1 MEQRVKHLEQI
12 QETDAEGGPGRGATL
27 AFVAL
32 GGACVLFAVLALNG
46 RGSKPD
52 VKKSDPLGE
61 LVSQRVKAEKAKG
74 GASSKPTDLAPSD
87 VTFPGILSDD
97 TAPPTA
103 LAAVKGNAQAREP
116 LAAAPPPPA
125 PSVPGPGRPQTPPV
139 AGDRLPVVPLPAAN
153 ILEATPL
160 VTRPRDPLTKA
171 ASDGAKPA
179 AEASP
184 AAAGHEGGFQLQVSS
199 FRTRD
204 EGEAFAKQLRE
215 RGHKAYV
222 SEANVAGRGTW
233 FRVRVGPFATQHQA
247 AQYRTSFEDREH
259 VVPFIIPPQK

>member
-1 MEQRVKHLEQI
+1 MKHLEQI
-12 QETDAEGGPGRGATL
+12 QETDTEGGPGRGTTL

-52 VKKSDPLGE
+52 VKKTDPLGE
-61 LVSQRVKAEKAKG
+61 LVAQRVKAEKAKG
-74 GASSKPTDLAPSD
+74 GGPRPTDLAPSD

-103 LAAVKGNAQAREP
+103 LAAVKGNPQAREP
-116 LAAAPPPPA
+116 LAALSPAA
-125 PSVPGPGRPQTPPV
+125 PSVPGPGLPQTPP
-139 AGDRLPVVPLPAAN
+139 APGDRIPVMPLPAAN
-153 ILEATPL
+153 ILEASPL

-171 ASDGAKPA
+171 AAEGAQAKSAAEGAPA
-179 AEASP
+179 AS
-184 AAAGHEGGFQLQVSS
+184 AGHEGGFQLQVSS

-233 FRVRVGPFATQHQA
+233 FRVRVGPFSTQQQA
-247 AQYRTSFEDREH
+247 AQYRTSFEEREH